1 MNTFKYIDG
10 SLHCEGVDLSA
21 IEEKHGTPSYV
32 YSKKTI
38 EENAKAYVNSF
49 TNTRNLAC
57 FAVKSLSNLS
67 ILKII
72 KDAGCGFDIV
82 SGGEL
87 HRVLSIGAE
96 PKKIIFSGVGKTKNE
111 IQQGIN
117 SGILSFNVESESEL
131 YRIEKI
137 AGDIESPAP
146 ISIRINPDIDSG
158 GHDYITTGRKGDKFG
173 ISDTR
178 KVIDL
183 CKHAHQSK
191 NLKVVGLACHIG
203 SQILDLDGFM
213 KSADK
218 IFELADELANF
229 NISLDFLDLGGGLG
243 ISYENEVPPSP
254 LELISCLEDKF
265 KNRRERLI
273 LEPGRSISAN
283 AGVLLTRVEY
293 IKDNFLIVDAAM
305 NDLLRPSLYKAHH
318 DVCNVEDKKD
328 NFKKWTVVGPVCE
341 SSDFLAKNASLDV
354 HEDDL
359 IVVKNAGA
367 YGFVMASNYNSRPK
381 ACEILV
387 DGNQSKIIRQ
397 RETLDDLLEKEKI
410 ENDWFW

>member
-21 IEEKHGTPSYV
+21 LEEKHGTPSYV

-96 PKKIIFSGVGKTKNE
+96 PKKIIFSGVGKTKSE

-137 AGDIESPAP
+137 ADDIESPAP

-183 CKHAHQSK
+183 CKYAHQSK
-191 NLKVVGLACHIG
+191 NLKIVGLACHIG

-229 NISLDFLDLGGGLG
+229 DISLEFLDLGGGLG

-254 LELISCLEDKF
+254 LDLISCLEDKF
-265 KNRRERLI
+265 KNRKERLI

-283 AGVLLTRVEY
+283 AGVLLTKVEY

-318 DVCNVEDKKD
+318 DVCNVKDKKD
-328 NFKKWTVVGPVCE
+328 NLKKWNVVGPVCE

-381 ACEILV
+381 GCEILI
-387 DGNQSKIIRQ
+387 DGDQSKIIRQ

-410 ENDWFW
+410 END

>member
-137 AGDIESPAP
+137 ADNIESPAP

-229 NISLDFLDLGGGLG
+229 DISLEFLDLGGGLG
-243 ISYENEVPPSP
+243 ISYKNEVPPSP
-254 LELISCLEDKF
+254 LDLISCLEDKF

-283 AGVLLTRVEY
+283 AGVLLTKVEY

-318 DVCNVEDKKD
+318 DVCNVEDKQD
-328 NFKKWTVVGPVCE
+328 NLKKWTVVGPVCE

-359 IVVKNAGA
+359 IAVKNAGA

-381 ACEILV
+381 ACEILI
-387 DGNQSKIIRQ
+387 DGDQSKIIRQ

-410 ENDWFW
+410 END

>member
-1 MNTFKYIDG
+1 MNAFKYING
-10 SLHCEGVDLSA
+10 SLHCEDVDLSLIGERYA
-21 IEEKHGTPSYV
+21 TPSYV

-49 TNTRNLAC
+49 TNSRNLAC

-72 KDAGCGFDIV
+72 KDTGCGFDIV

-87 HRVLSIGAE
+87 HRVLSIGVD
-96 PKKIIFSGVGKTKNE
+96 PKKVIFSGVGKTKDE
-111 IQQGIN
+111 IQHGIN
-117 SGILSFNVESESEL
+117 NGILSFNVESESEL

-137 AGDIESPAP
+137 ADDIKSPAP

-183 CKHAHQSK
+183 CKHAHQSQ
-191 NLKVVGLACHIG
+191 NLKIVGLACHIG
-203 SQILDLDGFM
+203 SQILDLDGFI

-218 IFELADELANF
+218 IFELADELADF
-229 NISLDFLDLGGGLG
+229 DISLEFLDLGGGLG

-254 LELISCLEDKF
+254 LDLISCLENKF
-265 KNRRERLI
+265 KNRKERLI

-328 NFKKWTVVGPVCE
+328 NLKKWTVVGPVCE

-354 HEDDL
+354 NEDDL
-359 IVVKNAGA
+359 VVVKNAGA

-381 ACEILV
+381 ACEILI
-387 DGNQSKIIRQ
+387 DGDQSKIIRQ

-410 ENDWFW
+410 END

>member
-1 MNTFKYIDG
+1 MISFKYN
-10 SLHCEGVDLSA
+10 SSELFCENVNLKEIAKDF
-21 IEEKHGTPSYV
+21 GTPSYV
-32 YSKKTI
+32 YSKKAI

-49 TNTRNLAC
+49 DNPKNLAC
-57 FAVKSLSNLS
+57 FAVKSLSNIS

-72 KDAGCGFDIV
+72 KDLGCGFDIV

-87 HRVLSIGAE
+87 HRVLSIGAD
-96 PKKIIFSGVGKTKNE
+96 PKKIIFSGVGKTEKE
-111 IQQGIN
+111 IEQGIQN
-117 SGILSFNVESESEL
+117 NILSFNVESASEL
-131 YRIEKI
+131 YNIERK
-137 AGDIESPAP
+137 AKDVNSSAP

-178 KVIDL
+178 KVVDL

-191 NLKVVGLACHIG
+191 NLKIV
-203 SQILDLDGFM
+203 
-213 KSADK
+213 
-218 IFELADELANF
+218 ELADELANF
-229 NISLDFLDLGGGLG
+229 DISLDFLDLGGGLG

-254 LELISCLEDKF
+254 LDLISCLEDKF
-265 KNRRERLI
+265 KNRKERLI

-305 NDLLRPSLYKAHH
+305 NDLLRPSLYKVHH

-328 NFKKWTVVGPVCE
+328 NLKKWTVVGPVCE

-359 IVVKNAGA
+359 IAVKNAGA

-381 ACEILV
+381 ACEILI
-387 DGNQSKIIRQ
+387 DGDQSKIIRK

-410 ENDWFW
+410 END

>member
-1 MNTFKYIDG
+1 MNTFKYING
-10 SLHCEGVDLSA
+10 SLHCEEVDLSLIGERYA
-21 IEEKHGTPSYV
+21 TPSYV
-32 YSKKTI
+32 YSKKII

-87 HRVLSIGAE
+87 HRVLSIGAD
-96 PKKIIFSGVGKTKNE
+96 PKKVIFSGVGKTKGE

-117 SGILSFNVESESEL
+117 SSILSFNVESESEL

-137 AGDIESPAP
+137 ADDIESPAP

-183 CKHAHQSK
+183 CKYAHQSK
-191 NLKVVGLACHIG
+191 NLKIVGLACHIG
-203 SQILDLDGFM
+203 SQILDLEGFI

-229 NISLDFLDLGGGLG
+229 DISLEFLDLGGGLG

-254 LELISCLEDKF
+254 LDLISCLEDKF
-265 KNRRERLI
+265 KNRKERLI

-283 AGVLLTRVEY
+283 AGVLLTKVEY

-318 DVCNVEDKKD
+318 DVCNVKDKKD
-328 NFKKWTVVGPVCE
+328 NLKIWNVVGPVCE

-354 HEDDL
+354 NEDDL

-381 ACEILV
+381 ACEILI
-387 DGNQSKIIRQ
+387 DGDQSKIIRR

-410 ENDWFW
+410 END

>member
-10 SLHCEGVDLSA
+10 SLHCEGVNLSA
-21 IEEKHGTPSYV
+21 LEEKHGTPSYI

-49 TNTRNLAC
+49 TDTRNLAC

-87 HRVLSIGAE
+87 HRVLSIGAD

-137 AGDIESPAP
+137 AEGIGSPAS

-178 KVIDL
+178 KVVDL

-191 NLKVVGLACHIG
+191 NLKIVGLACHIG

-229 NISLDFLDLGGGLG
+229 DISLDFLDLGGGLG

-254 LELISCLEDKF
+254 LDLISCLEDKF
-265 KNRRERLI
+265 KKRKERLI

-283 AGVLLTRVEY
+283 AGVLLTKVEY

-328 NFKKWTVVGPVCE
+328 NLKKWTIVGPVCE

-354 HEDDL
+354 REDDL
-359 IVVKNAGA
+359 IAVKNAGA

-381 ACEILV
+381 ACEILI
-387 DGNQSKIIRQ
+387 DGDQSKIIRK

-410 ENDWFW
+410 END

>member
-10 SLHCEGVDLSA
+10 SLHCEGVDLSLLA
-21 IEEKHGTPSYV
+21 ERYATPSYV
-32 YSKKTI
+32 YSKKII

-49 TNTRNLAC
+49 TNSRGLAC

-87 HRVLSIGAE
+87 HRVLSIGAD
-96 PKKIIFSGVGKTKNE
+96 PKKVIFSGVGKTKDE

-117 SGILSFNVESESEL
+117 SNILSFNVESESEL

-137 AGDIESPAP
+137 ADDVESPAP

-191 NLKVVGLACHIG
+191 NLKIVGLACHIG
-203 SQILDLDGFM
+203 SQILNLEGFI

-218 IFELADELANF
+218 IFELADELVNF
-229 NISLDFLDLGGGLG
+229 DISLDFLDLGGGLG
-243 ISYENEVPPSP
+243 ISYEDEVPPSP
-254 LELISCLEDKF
+254 LDLISCLEDKF

-318 DVCNVEDKKD
+318 DICNVKDKKD
-328 NFKKWTVVGPVCE
+328 NLKKWNVVGPICE
-341 SSDFLAKNASLDV
+341 SSDFLAKNASLDAN
-354 HEDDL
+354 EDDL
-359 IVVKNAGA
+359 IAIKNAGA

-381 ACEILV
+381 ACEILI
-387 DGNQSKIIRQ
+387 DGDQSKIIRQ

-410 ENDWFW
+410 END

>member
-10 SLHCEGVDLSA
+10 SLHCEGVNLSA
-21 IEEKHGTPSYV
+21 LEEKHGTPSYV

-96 PKKIIFSGVGKTKNE
+96 PKKIIFSGVGKTKSE

-137 AGDIESPAP
+137 ADDIESPAP

-191 NLKVVGLACHIG
+191 NLKIVGLACHIG

-229 NISLDFLDLGGGLG
+229 DISLEFLDLGGGLG

-254 LELISCLEDKF
+254 LDLISCLEDKF
-265 KNRRERLI
+265 KNRKERLI

-283 AGVLLTRVEY
+283 AGVLLTKVEY

-318 DVCNVEDKKD
+318 DVCNVKDKKD
-328 NFKKWTVVGPVCE
+328 NLKKWNVVGPVCE

-381 ACEILV
+381 ACEILI
-387 DGNQSKIIRQ
+387 DGDQSKIIRQ

-410 ENDWFW
+410 END

>member
-1 MNTFKYIDG
+1 MNTFKYING
-10 SLHCEGVDLSA
+10 SLHCEGVNLSA
-21 IEEKHGTPSYV
+21 LEEKHGTPSYI

-49 TNTRNLAC
+49 TDNRNLAC

-137 AGDIESPAP
+137 AEGIGSPAS

-178 KVIDL
+178 KVVDL

-191 NLKVVGLACHIG
+191 NLKIVGLACHIG

-229 NISLDFLDLGGGLG
+229 DISLDFLDLGGGLG

-254 LELISCLEDKF
+254 LDLISCLEDKF
-265 KNRRERLI
+265 KNRKERLI

-283 AGVLLTRVEY
+283 AGVLLTKVEY

-328 NFKKWTVVGPVCE
+328 NLKKWTVVGPVCE
-341 SSDFLAKNASLDV
+341 SSDFLAKNAFLDV

-359 IVVKNAGA
+359 IAVKDAGA

-381 ACEILV
+381 ACEILI
-387 DGNQSKIIRQ
+387 DGDQSKIIRQ

-410 ENDWFW
+410 END

>member
-10 SLHCEGVDLSA
+10 SLHCEGVDLA
-21 IEEKHGTPSYV
+21 ALEEKHGTPSYV

-111 IQQGIN
+111 IQQGID

-137 AGDIESPAP
+137 ADGIGSPAS

-158 GHDYITTGRKGDKFG
+158 GHEYITTGRKGDKFG

-191 NLKVVGLACHIG
+191 NLRIVGLACHIG
-203 SQILDLDGFM
+203 SQILDLDGFL

-229 NISLDFLDLGGGLG
+229 NISLEFLDLGGGLG
-243 ISYENEVPPSP
+243 ISYENEDPPSP

-265 KNRRERLI
+265 KNRKERLI
-273 LEPGRSISAN
+273 VEPGRSISAN
-283 AGVLLTRVEY
+283 AGILLTRVEY

-328 NFKKWTVVGPVCE
+328 NIKKWTVVGPVCE

-359 IVVKNAGA
+359 IAIKNAGA

-381 ACEILV
+381 ACEILI
-387 DGNQSKIIRQ
+387 DGDQSKIIRQ

-410 ENDWFW
+410 END

>member
-1 MNTFKYIDG
+1 MNTFKYING
-10 SLHCEGVDLSA
+10 SLHCEEVDLSLIGERYA
-21 IEEKHGTPSYV
+21 TPSYV

-49 TNTRNLAC
+49 TNTGNLAC

-111 IQQGIN
+111 IQQGID

-137 AGDIESPAP
+137 ADNIESPAP
-146 ISIRINPDIDSG
+146 ISIRINPDIDAG

-183 CKHAHQSK
+183 CKYAYQSK
-191 NLKVVGLACHIG
+191 NLKIVGLACHIG

-229 NISLDFLDLGGGLG
+229 DISLEFLDLGGGLG

-254 LELISCLEDKF
+254 LDLISCLEDKF
-265 KNRRERLI
+265 KNRKERLI

-283 AGVLLTRVEY
+283 AGVLLTKVEY
-293 IKDNFLIVDAAM
+293 IKDSFLIVDAAM

-318 DVCNVEDKKD
+318 DVCNVKDKKD
-328 NFKKWTVVGPVCE
+328 NLKKWNVVGPVCE

-381 ACEILV
+381 ACEILI
-387 DGNQSKIIRQ
+387 DGDQSKIIRQ
-397 RETLDDLLEKEKI
+397 RETLDDLLEMEKI
-410 ENDWFW
+410 END

>member
-1 MNTFKYIDG
+1 MNTFKYING
-10 SLHCEGVDLSA
+10 SLHCEEVDLSLIGERYA
-21 IEEKHGTPSYV
+21 TPSYV
-32 YSKKTI
+32 YSKKII

-49 TNTRNLAC
+49 RNSRNLAC

-87 HRVLSIGAE
+87 HRVLSIGAD
-96 PKKIIFSGVGKTKNE
+96 PKKVIFSGVGKTKGE

-117 SGILSFNVESESEL
+117 SSILSFNVESESEL

-137 AGDIESPAP
+137 ADDIESPAP

-173 ISDTR
+173 ISDIR

-191 NLKVVGLACHIG
+191 NLKIVGLACHIG
-203 SQILDLDGFM
+203 SQILDLEGFI

-229 NISLDFLDLGGGLG
+229 DISLEFLDLGGGLG

-254 LELISCLEDKF
+254 LDLISCLEDKF
-265 KNRRERLI
+265 KNRKERLI

-318 DVCNVEDKKD
+318 DVCNVKDKKD
-328 NFKKWTVVGPVCE
+328 NLKKWNVVGPVCE

-381 ACEILV
+381 ACEILI
-387 DGNQSKIIRQ
+387 DGDQSKIIRQ

-410 ENDWFW
+410 END

>member
-10 SLHCEGVDLSA
+10 SLYCEGVDLSML
-21 IEEKHGTPSYV
+21 EEKYGTPSYV

-49 TNTRNLAC
+49 TNTANLAC

-72 KDAGCGFDIV
+72 KDTGCGFDIV

-117 SGILSFNVESESEL
+117 IGILSFNVESESEL

-137 AGDIESPAP
+137 ADDVGSPAP

-183 CKHAHQSK
+183 CKHAHRSK
-191 NLKVVGLACHIG
+191 NLKIVGLACHIG
-203 SQILDLDGFM
+203 SQILDLGGFM

-229 NISLDFLDLGGGLG
+229 DISLEFLDLGGGLG

-254 LELISCLEDKF
+254 LDLISCLEDKF
-265 KNRRERLI
+265 KIRKERLI

-283 AGVLLTRVEY
+283 AGVLLTKVEY

-318 DVCNVEDKKD
+318 DVCNVENKKD
-328 NFKKWTVVGPVCE
+328 NLKKWTVVGPVCE

-359 IVVKNAGA
+359 IAVKNAGA
-367 YGFVMASNYNSRPK
+367 YGFVMSSNYNSRPK
-381 ACEILV
+381 ACEILI
-387 DGNQSKIIRQ
+387 DGDQSKIIRQ
-397 RETLDDLLEKEKI
+397 RETIDDLLEKEKI
-410 ENDWFW
+410 END

>member
-1 MNTFKYIDG
+1 MNTFKYING
-10 SLHCEGVDLSA
+10 SLHCEEVDLSLIGERYA
-21 IEEKHGTPSYV
+21 TPSYV
-32 YSKKTI
+32 YSKKII

-87 HRVLSIGAE
+87 HRVLSIGAD
-96 PKKIIFSGVGKTKNE
+96 PKKVIFSGVGKTKGE

-117 SGILSFNVESESEL
+117 SSILSFNVESESEL

-137 AGDIESPAP
+137 ADNIESPAP

-178 KVIDL
+178 KVIEL

-191 NLKVVGLACHIG
+191 NLKMVGLACHIG
-203 SQILDLDGFM
+203 SQILDLGGFM

-229 NISLDFLDLGGGLG
+229 DISLEFLDLGGGLG

-254 LELISCLEDKF
+254 LDLISCLEDKF
-265 KNRRERLI
+265 KNRKERLI

-283 AGVLLTRVEY
+283 AGVLLTKVEY

-318 DVCNVEDKKD
+318 DVCNVKDKKD
-328 NFKKWTVVGPVCE
+328 NLKIWNIVGPVCE

-354 HEDDL
+354 NEDDL

-381 ACEILV
+381 ACEILI
-387 DGNQSKIIRQ
+387 DGDQSKIIRR

-410 ENDWFW
+410 END

>member
-1 MNTFKYIDG
+1 MNTFKYING
-10 SLHCEGVDLSA
+10 SLHCEEVDLSL
-21 IEEKHGTPSYV
+21 IGERYSTPSYV

-87 HRVLSIGAE
+87 HRVLSIGAD
-96 PKKIIFSGVGKTKNE
+96 PKKVIFSGVGKTKGE

-117 SGILSFNVESESEL
+117 SSILSFNVESESEL

-137 AGDIESPAP
+137 ADDIESPAP

-183 CKHAHQSK
+183 CKYAHQSK
-191 NLKVVGLACHIG
+191 NLKIVGLACHIG

-229 NISLDFLDLGGGLG
+229 DISLEFLDLGGGLG

-254 LELISCLEDKF
+254 LDLISCLEDKF
-265 KNRRERLI
+265 KNRKERLI

-283 AGVLLTRVEY
+283 AGVLLTKVEY

-328 NFKKWTVVGPVCE
+328 NLKKWNVVGPVCE

-381 ACEILV
+381 ACEILI
-387 DGNQSKIIRQ
+387 DGDQSKIIRQ

-410 ENDWFW
+410 END

>member
-1 MNTFKYIDG
+1 MNTFKYIAG
-10 SLHCEGVDLSA
+10 SLHCEGVDLSVL
-21 IEEKHGTPSYV
+21 EKKYGTPSYV

-72 KDAGCGFDIV
+72 KNAGCGFDIV

-229 NISLDFLDLGGGLG
+229 DISLEFLDLGGGLG

-254 LELISCLEDKF
+254 LDLISCLENKF

-283 AGVLLTRVEY
+283 AGVLLTKVEY
-293 IKDNFLIVDAAM
+293 IKDNFVIVDAAM

-318 DVCNVEDKKD
+318 DVCNVEDKQ
-328 NFKKWTVVGPVCE
+328 NNLKKWTVVGPVCE

-359 IVVKNAGA
+359 IAFKNAGA

-387 DGNQSKIIRQ
+387 DGDQSKIIRQ

>member
-1 MNTFKYIDG
+1 MNIFKYIDG

-72 KDAGCGFDIV
+72 KNAGCGFDIV

-203 SQILDLDGFM
+203 SQILDLAGFV
-213 KSADK
+213 KAADK

-254 LELISCLEDKF
+254 LDLISCLEDKF
-265 KNRRERLI
+265 KNRKERLI
-273 LEPGRSISAN
+273 LEPGRSICAN
-283 AGVLLTRVEY
+283 AGVLLTKVEY
-293 IKDNFLIVDAAM
+293 IKDNFVIVDAAM

-318 DVCNVEDKKD
+318 DVCNVEDKQ
-328 NFKKWTVVGPVCE
+328 NNLKKWTVVGPVCE
-341 SSDFLAKNASLDV
+341 SSDFLSKNASLDV

-359 IVVKNAGA
+359 IAVKNAGA

-387 DGNQSKIIRQ
+387 DGDQTKIIRQ

-410 ENDWFW
+410 END

>member
-1 MNTFKYIDG
+1 MNTFKYIAG
-10 SLHCEGVDLSA
+10 SLHCEGVDLSVL
-21 IEEKHGTPSYV
+21 EKKYGTPSYV

-72 KDAGCGFDIV
+72 KNAGCGFDIV

-229 NISLDFLDLGGGLG
+229 DISLEFLDLGGGLG

-254 LELISCLEDKF
+254 LDLISCLENKF

-283 AGVLLTRVEY
+283 AGVLLTKVEY
-293 IKDNFLIVDAAM
+293 IKDNFVIVDAAM

-318 DVCNVEDKKD
+318 DVCNVKDKQ
-328 NFKKWTVVGPVCE
+328 NNLKKWTVVGPVCE

-359 IVVKNAGA
+359 IAFKNAGA

-387 DGNQSKIIRQ
+387 DGDQSKIIRQ

-410 ENDWFW
+410 END

>member
-10 SLHCEGVDLSA
+10 SLHCESVDLSTL
-21 IEEKHGTPSYV
+21 EEKYGTPSYI

-38 EENAKAYVNSF
+38 EENTKAYVNSF
-49 TNTRNLAC
+49 TNTKNLAC

-137 AGDIESPAP
+137 ADNIESPAP
-146 ISIRINPDIDSG
+146 ISIRINPDIDAG

-183 CKHAHQSK
+183 CKYAYQSK
-191 NLKVVGLACHIG
+191 NLKIVGLACHIG
-203 SQILDLDGFM
+203 SQILDLEGFI

-229 NISLDFLDLGGGLG
+229 DISLEFLDLGGGLG

-254 LELISCLEDKF
+254 LDLISCLEDKF
-265 KNRRERLI
+265 KNRKERLI

-283 AGVLLTRVEY
+283 AGVLLTKVEY

-318 DVCNVEDKKD
+318 DVCNVKDKKD
-328 NFKKWTVVGPVCE
+328 NLKKWNVVGPVCE

-381 ACEILV
+381 ACEILI
-387 DGNQSKIIRQ
+387 DGDQSKIIRQ

-410 ENDWFW
+410 END

>member
-1 MNTFKYIDG
+1 MNTFKYING
-10 SLHCEGVDLSA
+10 SLHCEGVDLSLIA
-21 IEEKHGTPSYV
+21 ERYATPSYV
-32 YSKKTI
+32 YSKKII

-87 HRVLSIGAE
+87 HRVLSIGAD
-96 PKKIIFSGVGKTKNE
+96 PKKVIFSGVGKTKDE

-117 SGILSFNVESESEL
+117 SSILSFNVESESEL

-137 AGDIESPAP
+137 ADDIESPAP

-191 NLKVVGLACHIG
+191 NLKIVGLACHIG
-203 SQILDLDGFM
+203 SQILDLEGFI

-229 NISLDFLDLGGGLG
+229 DISLEFLDLGGGLG

-254 LELISCLEDKF
+254 LDLISCLEDKF
-265 KNRRERLI
+265 KNRKERLI

-283 AGVLLTRVEY
+283 AGVLLTKVEY

-318 DVCNVEDKKD
+318 ELCNVKDKKD
-328 NFKKWTVVGPVCE
+328 NLKKWNVVGPVCE

-381 ACEILV
+381 ACEILI
-387 DGNQSKIIRQ
+387 DGDQSKIIRQ

-410 ENDWFW
+410 END

>member
-10 SLHCEGVDLSA
+10 SLHCEGVDLSVL
-21 IEEKHGTPSYV
+21 EEKHGTPSYV

-38 EENAKAYVNSF
+38 KENAEAYVNSF

-117 SGILSFNVESESEL
+117 SGILSFNVESDSEL

-137 AGDIESPAP
+137 AGDIGSPAS

-218 IFELADELANF
+218 IFELADELENF
-229 NISLDFLDLGGGLG
+229 DISLEFLDLGGGLG
-243 ISYENEVPPSP
+243 VSYENEVPPSP
-254 LELISCLEDKF
+254 LDLISCLEDKF
-265 KNRRERLI
+265 KNRKERLI

-318 DVCNVEDKKD
+318 DICNIEDKKD
-328 NFKKWTVVGPVCE
+328 NLKKWTVVGPVCE

-359 IVVKNAGA
+359 IAIKNAGA
-367 YGFVMASNYNSRPK
+367 YGFVMASNYNSRPR
-381 ACEILV
+381 ACEILI
-387 DGNQSKIIRQ
+387 DGDQSKIIRQ

-410 ENDWFW
+410 END